1 MPLNKGL
8 IQVYTGQGKGK
19 TTAALGLA
27 LRAAGQGLRVYI
39 AQFMKGQPHSGE
51 LTALKKQPN
60 ITLRQFGRAGF
71 VDPKNPAPEDI
82 ELARKGLAQSRHEI
96 HSGRYDLVILDELN
110 LVTSW
115 GLVELEE
122 VLSLIKE
129 KPQGIELVL
138 TGREAPPE
146 VIALADL
153 VTEMVEVKHP
163 FQEGIASRR
172 GIDY

>member
-1 MPLNKGL
+1 MPLSKGMV
-8 IQVYTGQGKGK
+8 QVYTGQGKGK

-27 LRAAGQGLRVYI
+27 LRAAGQGLRVYM
-39 AQFMKGQPHSGE
+39 AQFMKGWPHYGE
-51 LTALKKQPN
+51 LTALKKHSN

-71 VDPKNPAPEDI
+71 VDPENPDPEDI
-82 ELARKGLAQSRHEI
+82 KMAREGLVQSRHEI
-96 HSGRYDLVILDELN
+96 RSGCYDLVILDELN
-110 LVTSW
+110 LAAAW
-115 GLVELEE
+115 GLVELAE

-129 KPQGIELVL
+129 KPQGVELVL

-146 VIALADL
+146 VIVLADL

-163 FQEGIASRR
+163 FQKGISSRE

>member
-8 IQVYTGQGKGK
+8 VQVYTGQGKGK

-39 AQFMKGQPHSGE
+39 AQFMKGQPHCGE
-51 LTALKKQPN
+51 LTALRKQPN

-71 VDPKNPAPEDI
+71 VDPKNLAPGDI
-82 ELARKGLAQSRHEI
+82 ELAREGLAQSRQAI
-96 HSGRYDLVILDELN
+96 ASGQYDLAILDELN
-110 LVTSW
+110 LAISW
-115 GLVELEE
+115 GLVGLAE

-129 KPQGIELVL
+129 KPQGVELVL

-146 VIALADL
+146 LIALADL

-163 FQEGIASRR
+163 FRKGISSRR